1 MAREKVEEEE
11 EEGLSPSRPFLLP
24 PLTRGRKRKK
34 EKEKEGAKNTC
45 RENGKRF
52 YAHRE
57 LTHRTYP
64 FLT

>member
-1 MAREKVEEEE
+1 MEEE

-24 PLTRGRKRKK
+24 PLTRGRKGNKK